1 MGMFEEIKK
10 RDEYE
15 EGVNRGEITFKF
27 EETNDGIGISC
38 HINCNSRMMIEAIIE
53 LTEAI
58 AKKDIPHEVLEIAI
72 LNRKLMKMRSK
83 END

>member
-27 EETNDGIGISC
+27 EQTNDGIGISG

>member
-1 MGMFEEIKK
+1 
-10 RDEYE
+10 
-15 EGVNRGEITFKF
+15 
-27 EETNDGIGISC
+27 
-38 HINCNSRMMIEAIIE
+38 MMIEAIIE